1 MSVFSIF
8 NIFKEDSGRI
18 DADELKAMLDGNAVC
33 TVIDVRTPE
42 EFQGGHIPG
51 SVSVPL
57 SEIERLGEAPQKGRI
72 VLCCARGAR
81 SMKARDI
88 LISRGVK
95 DVIDLKGGI
104 GEWVRAGGRL
114 AKR

>member
-8 NIFKEDSGRI
+8 NIFKEDSARI
-18 DADELKAMLDGNAVC
+18 DADELKAMLDGDSVC
-33 TVIDVRTPE
+33 SVIDVRTPE

-57 SEIERLGEAPQKGRI
+57 SEIEKGEAPQKGRI

-81 SMKARDI
+81 SVKARDI
-88 LISRGVK
+88 LISRGIK
-95 DVIDLKGGI
+95 DVVDLKGGI